1 MLTTIKNHLSPAE
14 LICALRFNATNVADM
29 NPAKPAIT
37 HLKISNGT
45 TERHCRNDIFLVSG
59 MKTNREYPYRQKSW
73 TKPDGAEKYLRTT
86 YNARG
91 TIVT

>member
-45 TERHCRNDIFLVSG
+45 TERHNAG